1 MFLSSV
7 PKPCP
12 LLHTLST
19 GKGPHRMTPP
29 WECLGSWRWAD
40 RAGEERPAPVG
51 EGVVSPSPGGL
62 GELLSIR
69 MSPPPVVGQG
79 GFRWWQG
86 SVVTTRSA
94 LGGESQRRKVQ
105 MQVRR

>member
-1 MFLSSV
+1 MLLSSV

-19 GKGPHRMTPP
+19 GKGPHRMTPH
-29 WECLGSWRWAD
+29 GSAWA
-40 RAGEERPAPVG
+40 AGDGQTRQERRDLPRGAV
-51 EGVVSPSPGGL
+51 VVSPSPGGL
-62 GELLSIR
+62 GELLGVR

-79 GFRWWQG
+79 GFRRWQG

>member
-1 MFLSSV
+1 MLLSSV

-19 GKGPHRMTPP
+19 GKLPHRVTPHGSAWAAGDGQTRQERKDLP
-29 WECLGSWRWAD
+29 W
-40 RAGEERPAPVG
+40 VVVV
-51 EGVVSPSPGGL
+51 VVSPSPGGL

-86 SVVTTRSA
+86 SVVTIRAA
-94 LGGESQRRKVQ
+94 LGGESQRRQGQ